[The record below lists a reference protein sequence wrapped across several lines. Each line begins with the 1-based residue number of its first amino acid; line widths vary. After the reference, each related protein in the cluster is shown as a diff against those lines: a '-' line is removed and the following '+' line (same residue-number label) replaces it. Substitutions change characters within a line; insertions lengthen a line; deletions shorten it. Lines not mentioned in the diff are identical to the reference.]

1 MSSLLTQHR
10 SLGSIAEVVAAY
22 AVIQLLAE
30 GVTARTGTLRVGV
43 VDGETLLFDG
53 V

>member
-10 SLGSIAEVVAAY
+10 SLGSIAEVVAVY

-30 GVTARTGTLRVGV
+30 GVTARAGSLSVGV
-43 VDGETLLFDG
+43 VDGEALLFDG